1 VSTLKPYQILGRD
14 FLRSRRAAMLFDAMG
29 LGKTAQAL
37 SAIPSDAR
45 AIVVCPAVAKT
56 VWEDEA
62 AKWNPG
68 LRVSVLGGR
77 GSFRWPVPG
86 ELLVLNYELLPHV
99 VVAAPTFVYLVA
111 DEAHYLKTGKSQRTR
126 RFRLLAR
133 AVEAAGGSVWGLTGT
148 PLLREPP
155 DLWNVLQAAGLA
167 WRAFGTW
174 PRFYAGF
181 DAKPKEIKVLG
192 GGTRTITVWGTAKP
206 WVADAIRRVALRR
219 TRREVLAELPGK
231 IRSVL
236 RVKVKPGVAKD
247 LADETLAL
255 LSAGG
260 IDLEAAVERA
270 MDLGGTAFE
279 KIAATRAALSVL
291 KIQAALDLLDSYKDA
306 GRPVVVFSAHRAPV
320 EALGSRPGWSAVL
333 GGDLAIARATA
344 VQEFQAGKLD
354 GLALTIGAGGT
365 AITLTKAADVIFVD
379 QSWSP
384 MENLQAE
391 DRLCRIGQTSVVQ
404 VVVLQADHPVDAA
417 VNRVLAR
424 NLEMA
429 RSAGV

>member
-1 VSTLKPYQILGRD
+1 MNLKPYQITGRD
-14 FLRSRRAAMLFDAMG
+14 FLRSRRAAFLFDEMG

-37 SAIPSDAR
+37 SAIPPEAPV
-45 AIVVCPAVAKT
+45 IVVCPAIAKT

-68 LRVSVLGGR
+68 LRVSVLAGR
-77 GSFRWPVPG
+77 GSFYWPQKG
-86 ELLVLNYELLPHV
+86 ELLVLNYELLPHSV
-99 VVAAPTFVYLVA
+99 VFAPPSTYLIA
-111 DEAHYLKTGKSQRTR
+111 DEAHYLKTGKSLRTR
-126 RFRLLAR
+126 RFRALAR
-133 AVEAAGGSVWGLTGT
+133 AVEVAGGSVWGLTGT

-155 DLWNVLQAAGLA
+155 DIWNVLQAAGLA
-167 WRAFGTW
+167 WKAFGTW

-181 DAKPKEIKVLG
+181 GAKPQEIKVAG
-192 GGTRTITVWGTAKP
+192 GLTRTVTVWGTAKP
-206 WVADAIRRVALRR
+206 WVADAIRKVALRR
-219 TRREVLAELPGK
+219 TRAEVLQELPGK
-231 IRSVL
+231 IRSIL

-247 LADETLAL
+247 LADEALAL
-255 LSAGG
+255 LIAGG

-291 KIQAALDLLDSYKDA
+291 KIQAALDLLESYKDA

-333 GGDLAIARATA
+333 GGDLPVVRATA
-344 VQEFQAGKLD
+344 VSEFQAGKLD
-354 GLALTIGAGGT
+354 GIALTIGTGGT

-404 VVVLQADHPVDAA
+404 VVVLEADHAVDAA

-424 NLEMA
+424 KLEMA